1 MRTVREAKATQ
12 VYPITCAGANIKD
25 LDAANS
31 SNTHIGNIKG
41 FSQVKRLSFVIN
53 NRYGICLL
61 DPYTSKDG
69 YYNHQIVLNILWHE
83 RKDLWLGNGVHTK
96 THHSTTPT
104 SGSNESL
111 RQDHAGGLCSS
122 GRQGSLSQHYLRNS
136 DLQWTSQRSPGS
148 HQRPKATLA
157 FPRTHH
163 WGQH

>member
-1 MRTVREAKATQ
+1 MWTVREAKATQ

-69 YYNHQIVLNILWHE
+69 YYNHQIVLNIHE
-83 RKDLWLGNGVHTK
+83 R
-96 THHSTTPT
+96 
-104 SGSNESL
+104 NERMKERTCGWEMGCTRKHITQL
-111 RQDHAGGLCSS
+111 
-122 GRQGSLSQHYLRNS
+122 
-136 DLQWTSQRSPGS
+136 LQPQVQMR
-148 HQRPKATLA
+148 A
-157 FPRTHH
+157 
-163 WGQH
+163 